1 MKKLPFLHLA
11 TSDEVAST
19 HLLTPYEVGCV
30 WKLRLQLWENN
41 SIPLKDDDNY
51 LAKICNT
58 TPKKF
63 RSAKVNFDYLFEKEN
78 GKIFHISDKEKWDHA
93 LNKSKVLS
101 NNANIRWNNSN
112 ANAIEMDKEL
122 EPELKQELELKQIDK
137 GNETRFDKSLWNKTM
152 ASFKGEWDQLQYK
165 RGSLVQAVKKY
176 LSIIDDPNLEI
187 PSIKRLFILYKEHQ
201 KQYSDQ
207 PKYITSLDKWISNYK
222 WLEDTSFNIQ
232 QNLIEQSEA
241 DFQEQQD
248 KKDWEF
254 AKKMGFWLP
263 AYSAERINRCER
275 KYGSIT
281 D

>member
-1 MKKLPFLHLA
+1 
-11 TSDEVAST
+11 
-19 HLLTPYEVGCV
+19 
-30 WKLRLQLWENN
+30 
-41 SIPLKDDDNY
+41 
-51 LAKICNT
+51 
-58 TPKKF
+58 
-63 RSAKVNFDYLFEKEN
+63 
-78 GKIFHISDKEKWDHA
+78 
-93 LNKSKVLS
+93 
-101 NNANIRWNNSN
+101 
-112 ANAIEMDKEL
+112 MDKEL
-122 EPELKQELELKQIDK
+122 EPELEPELELKQIDK

-165 RGSLVQAVKKY
+165 RGSLVQAVKNY

-187 PSIKRLFILYKEHQ
+187 PSIEHLFILYKEHQ

-241 DFQEQQD
+241 DYQEEQD

-254 AKKMGFWLP
+254 AKRMGRWLP
-263 AYSAERINRCER
+263 VYSSERINRCER

>member
-1 MKKLPFLHLA
+1 M
-11 TSDEVAST
+11 
-19 HLLTPYEVGCV
+19 
-30 WKLRLQLWENN
+30 
-41 SIPLKDDDNY
+41 
-51 LAKICNT
+51 
-58 TPKKF
+58 
-63 RSAKVNFDYLFEKEN
+63 
-78 GKIFHISDKEKWDHA
+78 
-93 LNKSKVLS
+93 NKSKVLS
-101 NNANIRWNNSN
+101 NNANIRWNNGN

-122 EPELKQELELKQIDK
+122 EPELEPELELKQIDK

-152 ASFKGEWDQLQYK
+152 SSFKGEWDQLQYK
-165 RGSLVQAVKKY
+165 RGSLVQAVKNY

-187 PSIKRLFILYKEHQ
+187 PSIEHLFILYNEHQ

-207 PKYITSLDKWISNYK
+207 PRYITSLDKWISNCK

-241 DFQEQQD
+241 DYQEEQD

-254 AKKMGFWLP
+254 AKRMGRWLP
-263 AYSAERINRCER
+263 VYSSERINRCER

>member
-41 SIPLKDDDNY
+41 SIPLKDDDSY

-63 RSAKVNFDYLFEKEN
+63 RSARVNFDYLFEKEN

-101 NNANIRWNNSN
+101 NNANIRWNNGN

-122 EPELKQELELKQIDK
+122 EPELKQELKLKQIDK
-137 GNETRFDKSLWNKTM
+137 GDEPRFDKSLWNKTM
-152 ASFKGEWDQLQYK
+152 TSFKGEWDQLQHK
-165 RGSLVQAVKKY
+165 RGSLVQGVKNY
-176 LSIIDDPNLEI
+176 LSSIDDTNLDI
-187 PSIKRLFILYKEHQ
+187 PTIEQLFILYKEHQ

-207 PKYITSLDKWISNYK
+207 PRYITSLDKWISNCK

-232 QNLIEQSEA
+232 QNLKEQSEA
-241 DFQEQQD
+241 DFQEEQD

-254 AKKMGFWLP
+254 AKKMGFWFP
-263 AYSAERINRCER
+263 AYSSERISRCER
-275 KYGSIT
+275 KYGSIA